1 MNLLLTSIGKRIQLI
16 EHFKT
21 QFRVVGVDASLQ
33 NPARHFVDAFYQI
46 PRCREEGYVET
57 LLELCRKEQIDL
69 LIPLFELE
77 FSYLNDARKRF
88 EELGVKLILSEK
100 PVIDI
105 CNDKRKTAEFFEKYG
120 IPAPH
125 TFSSMEVEELMS
137 QENQNTI
144 SSDGCEKEGFLS
156 GKETSYPL
164 IIKPLD
170 GMGSEG
176 VFRIHNRKELEFF
189 KDYVKNPVL
198 QSCATGTEYTID
210 ALCDLQGNP
219 VYIVPRIRLEVRSG
233 EVTKSRTVKQEIVIQ
248 ETERLLSAL
257 NQEGRVIG
265 PMTIQCFLQ
274 DGEDKPKFIEIN
286 PRFGG
291 GVPLSFAAGADYG
304 RALKEMCEGKQVVYQ
319 KEFSELTMM
328 RYDQAVFE

>member
-16 EHFKT
+16 EHLKT

-144 SSDGCEKEGFLS
+144 SSDGCGQENY
-156 GKETSYPL
+156 SYPL

-189 KDYVKNPVL
+189 KDYVKNPIL

>member
-16 EHFKT
+16 EHLKT
-21 QFRVVGVDASLQ
+21 RFRVIGVNASLQ
-33 NPARHFVDAFYQI
+33 NPARHFLDGFYQI
-46 PRCREEGYVET
+46 PRCKEDGYVET
-57 LLELCRKEQIDL
+57 LLKICREEKIDL

-77 FSYLNDARKRF
+77 FSYLNAARDRF
-88 EELGVKLILSEK
+88 EEIGVKLILSEK

-105 CNDKRKTAEFFEKYG
+105 CNDKMRTAAFFEKYG

-125 TFSSMEVEELMS
+125 TFSPMEMEELMS
-137 QENQNTI
+137 RDNRHI
-144 SSDGCEKEGFLS
+144 IPSDGCERK
-156 GKETSYPL
+156 TCSYPL

-176 VFRIHNRKELEFF
+176 VFRISNRKELEFF
-189 KDYVKNPVL
+189 KDYVKKPIL

-233 EVTKSRTVKQEIVIQ
+233 EVTKSRTFKQEIVIR
-248 ETERLLSAL
+248 ETEKLLEAL
-257 NQEGRVIG
+257 NKEGRVIG
-265 PMTIQCFLQ
+265 PMTIQCFLEEN
-274 DGEDKPKFIEIN
+274 GESEKKPEFIEIN

-291 GVPLSFAAGADYG
+291 GVPLSFAAGADYAD
-304 RALKEMCEGKQVVYQ
+304 ALKKMCEGIQLIYQ
-319 KEFSELTMM
+319 KDFSELTMM
-328 RYDQAVFE
+328 RYDQAVYE

>member
-16 EHFKT
+16 EHLKT

-33 NPARHFVDAFYQI
+33 NPAKHFVDAFYQI
-46 PRCREEGYVET
+46 PRCREKGYVET
-57 LLELCRKEQIDL
+57 LLKICREEKIDL

-77 FSYLNDARKRF
+77 FSYLNDARDRF
-88 EELGVKLILSEK
+88 EEIGVKLILSEK

-105 CNDKRKTAEFFEKYG
+105 CNDKLQTADFFCKYN

-125 TFSSMEVEELMS
+125 TLSEQEIQALLMRERG
-137 QENQNTI
+137 QEGEPEGGQ
-144 SSDGCEKEGFLS
+144 DG
-156 GKETSYPL
+156 YPL

-176 VFRIHNRKELEFF
+176 VFRISNRKELEFF
-189 KDYVKNPVL
+189 KDYVKKPIL

-219 VYIVPRIRLEVRSG
+219 LYIVPRIRLEVRSG
-233 EVTKSRTVKQEIVIQ
+233 EVTKSRTVKQEIVIR
-248 ETERLLSAL
+248 ETEKLLEAL
-257 NQEGRVIG
+257 NKEGRVIG
-265 PMTIQCFLQ
+265 PMTIQCFLEEN
-274 DGEDKPKFIEIN
+274 GESEKKPEFIEIN

-291 GVPLSFAAGADYG
+291 GVPLSFAAGADYAD
-304 RALKEMCEGKQVVYQ
+304 ALKKMCEGKQLIYQ
-319 KEFSELTMM
+319 KDFSELTMM
-328 RYDQAVFE
+328 RYDQAVYE

>member
-16 EHFKT
+16 EHLKT
-21 QFRVVGVDASLQ
+21 RFRVIGVDASLQ
-33 NPARHFVDAFYQI
+33 NPARHFVDGFYQI
-46 PRCREEGYVET
+46 PRCKEDGYVET
-57 LLELCRKEQIDL
+57 LLKICREEKINL

-77 FSYLNDARKRF
+77 FSYLNAARDRF
-88 EELGVKLILSEK
+88 EEIGVKLILSEK

-105 CNDKRKTAEFFEKYG
+105 CNDKMRTAAFFEKYG

-125 TFSSMEVEELMS
+125 TFSPMEMEELMS
-137 QENQNTI
+137 RDNRHI
-144 SSDGCEKEGFLS
+144 IPSDGCERK
-156 GKETSYPL
+156 TCSYPL

-176 VFRIHNRKELEFF
+176 VFRISNRKELEFF
-189 KDYVKNPVL
+189 KDYVKKPIL

-233 EVTKSRTVKQEIVIQ
+233 EVTKSRTVKQEIVIR
-248 ETERLLSAL
+248 ETEKLLEAL

-265 PMTIQCFLQ
+265 PMTIQCFLEEN
-274 DGEDKPKFIEIN
+274 GESEKKPEFIEIN

-291 GVPLSFAAGADYG
+291 GVPLSFAAGADYAD
-304 RALKEMCEGKQVVYQ
+304 ALKKMCEGKQLTYQ
-319 KEFSELTMM
+319 KDFSELTMM
-328 RYDQAVFE
+328 RYDQAVYE